1 MQMTLHEEQR
11 IAAMEA
17 RLERLEGIV
26 GEAMAVI
33 SHLLDTEGQ
42 QLQAAIDRADP
53 DRGQRCTR
61 CGNRGHRKE
70 KCPL

>member
-26 GEAMAVI
+26 GTAMVVI
-33 SHLLDTEGQ
+33 SHLLDTEEQ

-53 DRGQRCTR
+53 DRGTPGPKTPR
-61 CGNRGHRKE
+61 
-70 KCPL
+70 